1 MKDNIEA
8 GQTGRGRGESVKP
21 KRIQRRRAKGWRKPK
36 GAVYVGRGS
45 PWGNP
50 FVTGKH
56 GRRSR
61 CVQLHKFL
69 LRGYLTLSDGD
80 VTDQMECFNYVQ
92 NNIKELRG
100 KDLMCWCPLDGP
112 CHADYLLEIANREE

>member
-1 MKDNIEA
+1 MSGDMSMA
-8 GQTGRGRGESVKP
+8 GDVGGEP

-56 GRRSR
+56 GTARACKRLYR
-61 CVQLHKFL
+61 WMCQMNLLCV
-69 LRGYLTLSDGD
+69 SMDS
-80 VTDQMECFNYVQ
+80 ECANAQVESMKQ
-92 NNIKELRG
+92 VRDHIAELRG